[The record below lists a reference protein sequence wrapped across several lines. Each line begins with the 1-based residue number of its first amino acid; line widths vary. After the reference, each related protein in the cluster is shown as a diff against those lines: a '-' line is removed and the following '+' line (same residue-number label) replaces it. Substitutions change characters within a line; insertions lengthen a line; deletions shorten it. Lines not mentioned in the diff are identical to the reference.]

1 MVKPETCYAII
12 DAASEPDVFNLFAEH
27 EPPASCLYSEPIQPE
42 IVSLA
47 PYLVEVTEEVQRW
60 LSTRETPWGIYVYTH
75 ATMRE
80 LRQHLRKYL
89 MVMIPGQ
96 EKPVFWRFYDPRNV
110 WDVLGTFDNW
120 RLHVFLGP
128 ITKLKTLLWGEETA
142 SRFERERRGFP
153 DNAKLGGK
161 LMRFTPIQYDA
172 VNLVFERQ
180 FLDQLIYF
188 FIHAKSMS
196 YQSQMDFSLED
207 WVVSAFERPAPRA
220 QKIQERY
227 GETTWRQ
234 NWQLASDL
242 SSFCQHHRIDDK
254 HSYQLI
260 AYMLALYQ
268 IYRIEDVPE
277 EWRVSLAN
285 EMGSGNYRV
294 HSLASR
300 ILNMLPD
307 LTKENGQ

>member
-1 MVKPETCYAII
+1 M
-12 DAASEPDVFNLFAEH
+12 
-27 EPPASCLYSEPIQPE
+27 
-42 IVSLA
+42 
-47 PYLVEVTEEVQRW
+47 
-60 LSTRETPWGIYVYTH
+60 
-75 ATMRE
+75 
-80 LRQHLRKYL
+80 
-89 MVMIPGQ
+89 
-96 EKPVFWRFYDPRNV
+96 
-110 WDVLGTFDNW
+110 
-120 RLHVFLGP
+120 
-128 ITKLKTLLWGEETA
+128 LWGEETA

-242 SSFCQHHRIDDK
+242 SSFCQQHRIDDK

-277 EWRVSLAN
+277 EWRVSLAD
-285 EMGSGNYRV
+285 ETGSGNYRV
-294 HSLASR
+294 YRLANR

-307 LTKENGQ
+307 LAKENG

>member
-1 MVKPETCYAII
+1 MVKPETCYAVI

-207 WVVSAFERPAPRA
+207 WVVSAFERPAPR
-220 QKIQERY
+220 IQERY

-234 NWQLASDL
+234 NWQLARDVL
-242 SSFCQHHRIDDK
+242 SLCQQYGIEDK
-254 HSYQLI
+254 HSYQLFCF
-260 AYMLALYQ
+260 LLVRYQ
-268 IYRIEDVPE
+268 IYGIGDMPKEWLSQLSSAEGGPSFRVEELVKQQLGFVPDFLFME
-277 EWRVSLAN
+277 
-285 EMGSGNYRV
+285 
-294 HSLASR
+294 
-300 ILNMLPD
+300 
-307 LTKENGQ
+307 K

>member
-12 DAASEPDVFNLFAEH
+12 DAASEPDVFNLFAEY

-47 PYLVEVTEEVQRW
+47 PYLVEVTEDVQRW

-96 EKPVFWRFYDPRNV
+96 EKPVYWRFYDPRNV

-128 ITKLKTLLWGEETA
+128 ITQLKTLLWGEETA

-196 YQSQMDFSLED
+196 HQSLMDFSLED

-242 SSFCQHHRIDDK
+242 SSFCQQHRIDDK

-277 EWRVSLAN
+277 EWRVSLAD
-285 EMGSGNYRV
+285 ETGSGNYRV
-294 HSLASR
+294 HRLANR
-300 ILNMLPD
+300 ILNILPD
-307 LTKENGQ
+307 LAKENGQ